1 MENAFQSGVDVTIM
15 AILAIASIG
24 IFFFQKH
31 KIAILEK
38 SANLQDK
45 HVDTYQKIVNID
57 EMQKAATFKANSI
70 LHDVMKNSEQFKS
83 AVKTA
88 TNDIYGRHLN
98 EVIFRLLVL
107 IKHILAKTTMTDK
120 GQEVLIK
127 GIYPENPE
135 WIVANYRKI
144 QITTEIKKDRTE

>member
-1 MENAFQSGVDVTIM
+1 M
-15 AILAIASIG
+15 
-24 IFFFQKH
+24 
-31 KIAILEK
+31 
-38 SANLQDK
+38 QDK

-144 QITTEIKKDRTE
+144 QITTEITKDRTE